1 MDCIILCRN
10 VLYCPQNKLFFKVIG
25 KREMAAIGGLLNT
38 LFLKRVRRNDPVA
51 VKPEIYLGRR
61 N

>member
-25 KREMAAIGGLLNT
+25 KREMAAIGGL
-38 LFLKRVRRNDPVA
+38 FKYII
-51 VKPEIYLGRR
+51 PEMWLV
-61 N
+61 